1 MTAHGSLHSL
11 RSWIRVYDDALP
23 SDLCAEARD
32 VVDRLGARSSGG
44 YRNCTEATIPSAPGT
59 QALFERVRIS
69 IHACFE
75 RYKADIGADNLSFI
89 SHIEL
94 PAIVRYDQRAD
105 RFERHSDV
113 WNPESALRQLTYT
126 AYLNDVE
133 LGGATAFPVL
143 GMNVEPKRGR
153 VLMFP
158 PFYLFQHAGTT
169 PISAPKYT
177 IVGWLCFPPLEGAHY
192 TTVPLAE

>member
-1 MTAHGSLHSL
+1 MHEAL
-11 RSWIRVYDDALP
+11 RDWIRVYDDVL
-23 SDLCAEARD
+23 SEDICAEACST
-32 VVDRLGARSSGG
+32 VDRLGARSGGG
-44 YRNCTEATIPSAPGT
+44 YRRCTEATIPTTPGT
-59 QALFERVRIS
+59 QALFDQMRGAL
-69 IHACFE
+69 HGCFE
-75 RYKADIGADNLSFI
+75 RYKREIGNDNLSFI

-94 PAIVRYDQRAD
+94 PAIVRYDARSD

-177 IVGWLCFPPLEGAHY
+177 SVGGLCFPPLEGAHY